1 MSSHGAVARCVISW
15 RVGRHVLPHTAAHQR
30 ILHQSKK
37 KWIGLGE
44 NLQEKTILNG
54 KNLWVSCK
62 FSLKPIH

>member
-1 MSSHGAVARCVISW
+1 MYFLIRRRTKESCIN
-15 RVGRHVLPHTAAHQR
+15 Q
-30 ILHQSKK
+30 KK

-44 NLQEKTILNG
+44 NLQEKPIFNV